1 MPLGFRMLRG
11 VLMGLLVRKDPYVG
25 YVSSVGSF
33 PFVCVG
39 ILHQFYVSGPTGGVQ
54 V

>member
-1 MPLGFRMLRG
+1 MM
-11 VLMGLLVRKDPYVG
+11 VLNQLTFVHATQVG
-25 YVSSVGSF
+25 ATVSLFEWGSF